1 MAADIVNLRQFRK
14 QKARS
19 EKEKQAEQNRL
30 SFGRAKAEKNLTSA
44 LNEKAEKA
52 LDQGRLEKPDDGV
65 GKDCQA
71 DGPPRISGLSEKNR
85 KTGTCRGDMIQTS
98 NRIHRRPI

>member
-30 SFGRAKAEKNLTSA
+30 SFGRTKAEKNLTSA

-52 LDQGRLEKPDDGV
+52 LDQGRLEKDAHGPR
-65 GKDCQA
+65 KD
-71 DGPPRISGLSEKNR
+71 
-85 KTGTCRGDMIQTS
+85 
-98 NRIHRRPI
+98 

>member
-30 SFGRAKAEKNLTSA
+30 SFGRTKAEKTLTSA

-52 LDQGRLEKPDDGV
+52 LDQGRLENDAHGPR
-65 GKDCQA
+65 KD
-71 DGPPRISGLSEKNR
+71 
-85 KTGTCRGDMIQTS
+85 
-98 NRIHRRPI
+98 

>member
-14 QKARS
+14 QKARN

-30 SFGRAKAEKNLTSA
+30 SFGRSKIEKNLTSA

-52 LDQGRLEKPDDGV
+52 LDQGRLEKDDG
-65 GKDCQA
+65 GA
-71 DGPPRISGLSEKNR
+71 DR
-85 KTGTCRGDMIQTS
+85 D
-98 NRIHRRPI
+98 